1 MIFHITFLSSA
12 HLSEYCPIP
21 LYKWVRAGSVKLT
34 KFCFQMGLDM
44 YYVFLT
50 FKWNY
55 MKVNLLFLLSK
66 TCIKYAVVTKL
77 ICGKSSLLLFFF
89 LCNSFI
95 FCGLRY
101 PFLIKWKILLFTV
114 LCRNLL
120 EIYLS
125 YGPSMN
131 KYLLLDWDNMYQV
144 ARMSLLI
151 IGEKSSA
158 GPLLWSSQT
167 ILCRYLSIAAWLHIC
182 LDIWA
187 YYYYVQYVCLLMKC
201 HTLVASH
208 VHYAY
213 FSFHSWGRK

>member
-1 MIFHITFLSSA
+1 MERVA
-12 HLSEYCPIP
+12 YYCS
-21 LYKWVRAGSVKLT
+21 Y
-34 KFCFQMGLDM
+34 
-44 YYVFLT
+44 
-50 FKWNY
+50 
-55 MKVNLLFLLSK
+55 
-66 TCIKYAVVTKL
+66 
-77 ICGKSSLLLFFF
+77 LFFS

-101 PFLIKWKILLFTV
+101 PFPIKWKILLFTV

-167 ILCRYLSIAAWLHIC
+167 ILCRYLSIAEFHSWLHILFGYLGLLLLLLYTIC
-182 LDIWA
+182 LSVNEMSYISSFTH
-187 YYYYVQYVCLLMKC
+187 VLCLFL
-201 HTLVASH
+201 
-208 VHYAY
+208 
-213 FSFHSWGRK
+213 FSFLRKKISFCRFRFWT